1 MRQIAILIGAIAIGG
16 FAGSD
21 AHAQADVFRMA
32 KQCPRIFKTDCPH
45 ISYRLAA
52 LVRRKGL
59 RCDRVSMVS
68 KHIFG
73 RGFTLRCNDFDYSYN
88 IEDAGGRWRITA
100 N

>member
-16 FAGSD
+16 YAGSD
-21 AHAQADVFRMA
+21 AHAQADVYRMS
-32 KQCPRIFKTDCPH
+32 KQCPRIFKNDCPH

-52 LVRRKGL
+52 LVRRMGH

-68 KHIFG
+68 KHLFG
-73 RGFTLRCNDFDYSYN
+73 RGFTLRCNDFEHSYN
-88 IEDAGGRWRITA
+88 IEDAGGRWQVKV